1 MKAILVGIST
11 NYDRY
16 DLDYSLDEL
25 KNLAEA
31 LDIEVCDRV
40 TQKLDKPN
48 TKTYVGKGKLTE
60 INFAVLAHD
69 ADIVIFND
77 ELTPS
82 QLRNVTEE
90 LKVECID
97 RSYLILKIFEERAS
111 TREAALEIKLAK
123 SLYKLPR
130 LGSLREKESRSGG
143 ATGAMSSKGAG
154 ETQLELDRRHLLAEI
169 NRYKKELEHLKQM
182 KENQIQKRKRN
193 DVPIVALVGYTN
205 AGKSSTMNTIL
216 NYINKEEKQVLEK
229 DQLFAT
235 LSTYNRKI
243 VYDKKEFI
251 LVDTIGFV
259 SKLPHNLVNS
269 FYQTLAEIKSADYI
283 IHVVDSS
290 SPYLNEQANVVM
302 EVLKSLD
309 ADKLPTLFL
318 LNKWDKTLDEHLQII
333 GYPSLP
339 FSNKTKFNLQELIDD
354 ILSNVGPSTI
364 RTKLLIP
371 YKEGKL
377 AHMLEETAHI
387 YEKEYQAYGTYF
399 DVELPIKIY
408 SKFRDYDLEN
418 MVN

>member
-1 MKAILVGIST
+1 MKAILVGVST
-11 NYDRY
+11 NYDVY

-25 KNLAEA
+25 ENLANA
-31 LDIEVCDRV
+31 LDIECCTKI

-48 TKTYVGKGKLTE
+48 PKTYVGKGKLAE
-60 INFAVLAHD
+60 IKLALIAYD

-82 QLRNVTEE
+82 QLRNVNDE
-90 LKVECID
+90 LNIECID

-111 TREAALEIKLAK
+111 TKESVLEIKLAK
-123 SLYKLPR
+123 CLYNLPR
-130 LGSLREKESRSGG
+130 LSSLREKESRSGG
-143 ATGAMSSKGAG
+143 ASGSLSSKGAG

-182 KENQIQKRKRN
+182 KENQILKRKRN

-205 AGKSSTMNTIL
+205 AGKSSTMNSIL
-216 NYINKEEKQVLEK
+216 GYIDKEEKNVLEK

-243 VYDKKEFI
+243 TYDKKDFI

-269 FYQTLAEIKSADYI
+269 FYQTLAEIKNADYI

-290 SPYLNEQANVVM
+290 SEYINEQMHVVM
-302 EVLKSLD
+302 NVLKSLE
-309 ADKLPTLFL
+309 ADKIPTLFL
-318 LNKWDKTLDEHLQII
+318 LNKWDKTLDPNMHVI
-333 GYPSLP
+333 GYQSLP
-339 FSNKTKFNLQELIDD
+339 FSNKTKFNLETLIDE

-377 AHMLEETAHI
+377 VNILEETCHI
-387 YEKEYQAYGTYF
+387 YEKDYQAYGTYY
-399 DVELPIKIY
+399 DVEIPIKIY
-408 SKFRDYDLEN
+408 FKFRDYDTEL
-418 MVN
+418 MVS